1 MSELRIFGPPGCLD
15 SNTKLLVKR
24 GKRNS
29 GRIYTVE
36 HLYYKFNRLPIPRRL
51 GTNYPWRGN
60 HQAMTLSLT
69 NGIIAYHTISQVVYS
84 GKKEVLEVKTSC
96 GKKIR
101 VTHDHPFKVI
111 DGFKK
116 LCDLRVGD
124 EILCRGLLG
133 EEFIPNLETLVS
145 IEKIGIKETYDIVME
160 APFHNYVA
168 NGFIVHNTGKSTRL
182 ATHEIPDAVD
192 KFGSDRVVVTSFTK
206 TGAEEIS
213 NKKSLITGQ
222 AIPVDPEHVGTLHA
236 LCYRQ
241 LNNPEIAETKK
252 KEWNAL
258 YPEYTMYGK
267 DTGNLDEGGVDGE
280 GSGDGD
286 RLLSQL
292 SLLRSKMVPPERWTL
307 DVAKFEQKW
316 TRFKEENGYVDFT
329 DMIQLGLDVMPYA
342 PGRPDVIFVDEAQ
355 DLTPLQLALVRS
367 WGAQARWIV
376 LVGDDEQASLP
387 GSMVLTNMGE
397 IPVEKLDPTKHLI
410 IAYDKTHSCFP
421 RTKTGYRFFIQPS
434 FYNGRAVN
442 VFCNGKSTKTTHNH
456 PWYVKFNEKA
466 AGKNII
472 YMIQKGNA
480 FRIGWCQLI
489 RGNNYSHFAS
499 RCNLEK
505 ADYGWILKVCDTKEE
520 AIFGITTALFTS
532 IFRPN
537 GKNYRYYTQENLYK
551 PHKKITLACDIRNRA
566 IRCLQYFNRDIDFP
580 FYIKNGKNIYRQK
593 IRLVKACNLFPEI
606 MSIPVFEGAN
616 KSPKWCPID
625 KIKRFDYMGTVYGLS
640 VPPYKTYIA
649 DGLVTHNCI
658 FSFSGASPDA
668 FLTPQIDDKYKRV
681 LQQSYRVP
689 KAVYKR
695 AMGISAKISKKEP
708 KVYHPRD
715 FEGSVVET
723 MANYKKAEEIVDMI
737 KREIAEDKTV
747 MYLCSCAYMLD
758 PVKIVLREQGVPFHN
773 PFRLT
778 RGDWNPLAHGSSNRT
793 TATDILVSFYEKGPD
808 ANFWTVQQF
817 LKWAKYLKVGE
828 NGLIRKKGKA
838 GLKALQAAVDQNME
852 GLETTRYI
860 LKDTLTENAINRALD
875 RDFSW
880 FLSNLT
886 VRKISSFDF
895 PLAVIQKG
903 GVDTLFQRPKT
914 IIGTIHSVKGAEAD
928 TVILAPDI
936 SKKAYFELQIAS
948 DVVAKRD
955 EFYRLFYV
963 GMTRAREKL
972 ILLRHAKQ
980 GGKAYFVGL

>member
-1 MSELRIFGPPGCLD
+1 
-15 SNTKLLVKR
+15 
-24 GKRNS
+24 
-29 GRIYTVE
+29 
-36 HLYYKFNRLPIPRRL
+36 
-51 GTNYPWRGN
+51 
-60 HQAMTLSLT
+60 
-69 NGIIAYHTISQVVYS
+69 
-84 GKKEVLEVKTSC
+84 
-96 GKKIR
+96 
-101 VTHDHPFKVI
+101 
-111 DGFKK
+111 
-116 LCDLRVGD
+116 
-124 EILCRGLLG
+124 
-133 EEFIPNLETLVS
+133 
-145 IEKIGIKETYDIVME
+145 
-160 APFHNYVA
+160 
-168 NGFIVHNTGKSTRL
+168 
-182 ATHEIPDAVD
+182 
-192 KFGSDRVVVTSFTK
+192 VTSFTK

-222 AIPVDPEHVGTLHA
+222 AIPVDSEHVGTLHA

-280 GSGDGD
+280 GGGDGD
-286 RLLSQL
+286 RLLGQL
-292 SLLRSKMVPPERWTL
+292 SLLRSKMIPPERWTL

-316 TRFKEENGYVDFT
+316 TRFKQENGYVDFT

-387 GSMVLTNMGE
+387 GSMILTNMGE

-410 IAYDKTHSCFP
+410 IAYDKTHACFP
-421 RTKTGYRFFIQPS
+421 RIKTGYRFFIQPS
-434 FYNGRAVN
+434 FYDEKAVR
-442 VFCNGKSTKTTHNH
+442 VFCNGKNTKTTHNH
-456 PWYVKFNEKA
+456 PWYVKFNEK
-466 AGKNII
+466 I
-472 YMIQKGNA
+472 MLIQ
-480 FRIGWCQLI
+480 
-489 RGNNYSHFAS
+489 
-499 RCNLEK
+499 
-505 ADYGWILKVCDTKEE
+505 
-520 AIFGITTALFTS
+520 
-532 IFRPN
+532 
-537 GKNYRYYTQENLYK
+537 
-551 PHKKITLACDIRNRA
+551 
-566 IRCLQYFNRDIDFP
+566 
-580 FYIKNGKNIYRQK
+580 
-593 IRLVKACNLFPEI
+593 ACNLLPEI
-606 MSIPVFEGAN
+606 MSIPVFVSAN

-625 KIKRFDYMGTVYGLS
+625 KIERFDYRGTVYGLS
-640 VPPYKTYIA
+640 VPPHKTYVA

-695 AMGISAKISKKEP
+695 AMSISAKISKKEP

-715 FEGSVVET
+715 FEGAVIET
-723 MANYKKAEEIVDMI
+723 MANYKKAEEIIDVI

-758 PVKIVLREQGVPFHN
+758 PVKIVLREQGIPFHN

-778 RGDWNPLAHGSSNRT
+778 RGDWNPLAHGSSKRT
-793 TATDILVSFYEKGPD
+793 TATDILVSFNEKGPD

-860 LKDTLTENAINRALD
+860 LKDILTENAINRALD

-895 PLAVIQKG
+895 PLAVMQKG
-903 GVDTLFQRPKT
+903 GVDALFQRPKT

-936 SKKAYFELQIAS
+936 SKKAYFELQMAS